1 MSGERSSNAA
11 SATSPG
17 DLYTQARS
25 MITAALQQQPPQ
37 LGQEVDEIE
46 RTIVR
51 LRDALIARL
60 RQEQVSGADT
70 ARTRRA
76 LDPVNTALSLVVGV
90 EYPAGGIQR
99 KLLEQAGTALATVPA
114 EALA

>member
-1 MSGERSSNAA
+1 MSGAPGQDAA
-11 SATSPG
+11 LN
-17 DLYTQARS
+17 DLCTQART
-25 MITAALQQQPPQ
+25 MIAQALQQQPPQ

-51 LRDALIARL
+51 LRDALITRL
-60 RQEQVSGADT
+60 RQEQAAGADA

-90 EYPAGGIQR
+90 EYPAGGIHR
-99 KLLEQAGTALATVPA
+99 KLLEQAATVLGAVPA

>member
-1 MSGERSSNAA
+1 MSGTPEKNAA
-11 SATSPG
+11 LH
-17 DLYTQARS
+17 DLCDRART

-46 RTIVR
+46 RTIVY

>member
-1 MSGERSSNAA
+1 MSGGRRGSAA
-11 SATSPG
+11 SAASLG
-17 DLYTQARS
+17 DLCAQAQV
-25 MITAALQQQPPQ
+25 MIAAALQQQPPRF
-37 LGQEVDEIE
+37 GQEVDEIE

-60 RQEQVSGADT
+60 RQEQAAGADT

-90 EYPAGGIQR
+90 EYPAGGIHR
-99 KLLEQAGTALATVPA
+99 KLLEQAATVLGAVPA